1 MDKQEIVKQTKLV
14 FDFLQKLY
22 LEVSYF
28 IKEVEGLLEKED
40 EEFTIG
46 RPGGYG
52 ITTNRS
58 AGLETVNVELWPLR
72 KMAVFFVPKESTQVK
87 GGQTIT
93 SIDPKTKVI
102 YLRIVLDGKNISQ
115 PLVYT
120 GVLFDFKKK
129 GKTFPEK
136 MEHFMGHIEY
146 HENRVFSNPK
156 SIAYEDGYLSFR
168 GELFTCHLYDL
179 NSSEEIYKKVVVPA
193 LKLFRKLSE
202 ESQ

>member
-93 SIDPKTKVI
+93 SIGPKTKVI

-115 PLVYT
+115 PLVYA

-156 SIAYEDGYLSFR
+156 SIAFEDGYLSFK

-179 NSSEEIYKKVVVPA
+179 NSSEEIYKKIVVPA
-193 LKLFRKLSE
+193 LKLFRKLSV